1 MDCTTQGVIAE
12 VFPVRSGQ
20 RQNGQMWKNQEFL
33 LEIPGPFVS
42 KVKFVIKDEKVDAW
56 GLQVGEVVT
65 LKFFVRSNQVGDK
78 WFTDAEAF
86 ALQRANPRPQ
96 TVAPPPPP
104 KPPVDELRWE

>member
-1 MDCTTQGVIAE
+1 MDCTTSGVIAE

-42 KVKFVIKDEKVDAW
+42 WVKFVIKDGKIDAW
-56 GLQVGEVVT
+56 NLQVGEVVT

-86 ALQRANPRPQ
+86 ALQRAAQRPQ
-96 TVAPPPPP
+96 APPPPP
-104 KPPVDELRWE
+104 KPDVDELRWE